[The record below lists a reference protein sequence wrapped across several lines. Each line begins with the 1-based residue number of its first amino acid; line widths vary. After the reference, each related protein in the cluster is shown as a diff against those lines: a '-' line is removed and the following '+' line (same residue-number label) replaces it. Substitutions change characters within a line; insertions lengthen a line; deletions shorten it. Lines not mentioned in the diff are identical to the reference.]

1 MIINPKNDSSTS
13 DFWRISGVELQIFCF
28 FLVLLSTF
36 YYLCGI
42 NTFYM
47 LERILKL
54 REIEDDSL
62 FLWGSRQTGKSTL
75 LKALFPKA
83 HLYDLLKTDVR
94 MAFQLR
100 PALLREECE
109 LLDEGELV
117 IIDEVQKVPALLD
130 EVHWLMEN
138 RGLRFILSGSSA
150 RKLRRSGA
158 NLLGG
163 RALRFTLF
171 PFVSAEIPDFDL
183 HRALNN
189 GMLPR
194 HYLVAD
200 PSKRIQA
207 YIGDYLQ
214 QEIVEEAIVRQLDA
228 FTRFLQVAALSNTE
242 IVNYTNIAQDCGV
255 SAKTVKEY
263 FAILEETMLGF
274 YLPAYTKMIKR
285 KLIQS
290 PKFYYFDVAIPN
302 HLLHR
307 RILQPGTDI
316 YGHAL
321 EHFVVQE
328 LRAFVSYTFGE
339 DKIMSYWRT
348 LDNKYEV
355 DVMICD
361 ALTQRVEIAIEVKS
375 ADHVFSNDTKG
386 LKAFS
391 EEHPDAK
398 LILLSMEERPRMLNG
413 IEVWPVTQFLQG
425 LWNRKWL

>member
-1 MIINPKNDSSTS
+1 M
-13 DFWRISGVELQIFCF
+13 
-28 FLVLLSTF
+28 
-36 YYLCGI
+36 
-42 NTFYM
+42 M

-54 REIEDDSL
+54 KEAEEDSL

-83 HLYDLLKTDVR
+83 QLYDLLKTDVR

-109 LLDEGELV
+109 LLNEGELV

-130 EVHWLMEN
+130 EVHWLIEN

-163 RALRFTLF
+163 RAIRRTLF
-171 PFVSAEIPDFDL
+171 PFVSAEIPNFNL
-183 HRALNN
+183 NRALNN

-194 HYLVAD
+194 HYLIED

-214 QEIVEEAIVRQLDA
+214 QEIIEEAVVRQLDA
-228 FTRFLQVAALSNTE
+228 FTRFLQVAALSDTE
-242 IVNYTNIAQDCGV
+242 IVNYSNIAQDCGV
-255 SAKTVKEY
+255 SSKTVKEY
-263 FAILEETMLGF
+263 FTILEETMLGF
-274 YLPAYTKMIKR
+274 YLPAYTKVVKR
-285 KLIQS
+285 RLIQS

-302 HLLHR
+302 YLLHR
-307 RILQPGTDI
+307 RPLQPGTNF
-316 YGHAL
+316 YGHAM
-321 EHFVVQE
+321 EHLVIQE
-328 LRAFVSYTFGE
+328 LRACLSYNFDE
-339 DKIMSYWRT
+339 DKKLAYWRT

-355 DVMICD
+355 DALICD
-361 ALTQRVEIAIEVKS
+361 ADTNAVEIAIEIKS
-375 ADHVFSNDTKG
+375 AGQVASSDTKG

-391 EEHPDAK
+391 EEHPNAK
-398 LILLSMEERPRMLNG
+398 LIMLSMEERPRMMNG
-413 IEVWPVTQFLQG
+413 VEIWPVVQFLPR
-425 LWNRKWL
+425 LWTGKFWG

>member
-1 MIINPKNDSSTS
+1 
-13 DFWRISGVELQIFCF
+13 
-28 FLVLLSTF
+28 
-36 YYLCGI
+36 
-42 NTFYM
+42 M

-54 REIEDDSL
+54 KEIENDSL

-75 LKALFPKA
+75 LRALFPNA
-83 HLYDLLKTDVR
+83 RLYDLLKTDVR

-109 LLDEGELV
+109 MLDEGELV

-130 EVHWLMEN
+130 EVHWLIEN

-163 RALRFTLF
+163 RALRCTLF
-171 PFVSAEIPDFDL
+171 PLVSAEIPDFDVE
-183 HRALNN
+183 RALNN

-194 HYLVAD
+194 HYLVED

-242 IVNYTNIAQDCGV
+242 IVNYTNIAQDCAV

-263 FAILEETMLGF
+263 FTILEETMLGF
-274 YLPAYTKMIKR
+274 YLPAYTRTVKR
-285 KLIQS
+285 RLTLS

-307 RILQPGTDI
+307 VPLKKGTDI
-316 YGHAL
+316 YGHAT
-321 EHFVVQE
+321 EHLVVQE
-328 LRAFVSYTFGE
+328 LRAFLSYTYGE
-339 DKIMSYWRT
+339 EMVMSYWRT
-348 LDNKYEV
+348 LDGKYEV
-355 DVMICD
+355 DILISDRTSNEVRM
-361 ALTQRVEIAIEVKS
+361 AIEVKS
-375 ADHVFSNDTKG
+375 SDNVTSSDTKG
-386 LKAFS
+386 LKAFG

-398 LILLSMEERPRMLNG
+398 LILLSMEERPRMMNG
-413 IEVWPVTQFLQG
+413 IEVWPVEQFLQR
-425 LWNRKWL
+425 LWDGKMI

>member
-1 MIINPKNDSSTS
+1 
-13 DFWRISGVELQIFCF
+13 
-28 FLVLLSTF
+28 
-36 YYLCGI
+36 
-42 NTFYM
+42 M
-47 LERILKL
+47 LDRLLKL
-54 REIEDDSL
+54 QEIEDDSL

-83 HLYDLLKTDVR
+83 RLYDLLKTDVR
-94 MAFQLR
+94 MSFQLR

-274 YLPAYTKMIKR
+274 YLPAYTKVIKR

-307 RILQPGTDI
+307 KILQPGTDI

-361 ALTQRVEIAIEVKS
+361 ALTHQVEVAIEVKS
-375 ADHVFSNDTKG
+375 ADHVVSSDTKG

-398 LILLSMEERPRMLNG
+398 QILLSMEERPRMLNG

-425 LWNRKWL
+425 LWDRKWL

>member
-1 MIINPKNDSSTS
+1 
-13 DFWRISGVELQIFCF
+13 
-28 FLVLLSTF
+28 
-36 YYLCGI
+36 
-42 NTFYM
+42 M

-54 REIEDDSL
+54 QEIEDDSL

-75 LKALFPKA
+75 LKTLFPQA

-100 PALLREECE
+100 PALLREECQI
-109 LLDEGELV
+109 LDEGELV
-117 IIDEVQKVPALLD
+117 IIDEVQKVPELLD

-163 RALRFTLF
+163 RALRCTLF
-171 PFVSAEIPDFDL
+171 PLVSAEIPDFDL
-183 HRALNN
+183 HRAINN

-194 HYLVAD
+194 HYLVTN

-214 QEIVEEAIVRQLDA
+214 QEIVAEAIVRHLDA

-263 FAILEETMLGF
+263 YTILEETMLGF
-274 YLPAYTKMIKR
+274 YLPAYTRVIKR

-307 RILQPGTDI
+307 IPLQQGTDI
-316 YGHAL
+316 YGHAM
-321 EHFVVQE
+321 EHLIIQE
-328 LRAFVSYTFGE
+328 LRAFLSYTFGE
-339 DKIMSYWRT
+339 DKTMSYWRT

-355 DVMICD
+355 DALICD
-361 ALTQRVEIAIEVKS
+361 ASSHLVEVAIEVKS
-375 ADHVFSNDTKG
+375 TNHVVSGDTKG

-391 EEHPDAK
+391 EEHPDTK
-398 LILLSMEERPRMLNG
+398 LILLSMEENPRMLNG
-413 IEVWPVTQFLQG
+413 IEIWPVTQFLPR
-425 LWNRKWL
+425 LWGRKVL

>member
-1 MIINPKNDSSTS
+1 
-13 DFWRISGVELQIFCF
+13 
-28 FLVLLSTF
+28 
-36 YYLCGI
+36 
-42 NTFYM
+42 M

-54 REIEDDSL
+54 KEIENDSL

-75 LKALFPKA
+75 LRALFPKSR
-83 HLYDLLKTDVR
+83 LYDLLKTDVR

-109 LLDEGELV
+109 MLDEGELV

-130 EVHWLMEN
+130 EVHWLIEN

-163 RALRFTLF
+163 RALRCTLF
-171 PFVSAEIPDFDL
+171 PLVSAEIPDFDVE
-183 HRALNN
+183 RALNN

-194 HYLVAD
+194 HYLVED

-242 IVNYTNIAQDCGV
+242 IVNYTNIAQDCAV

-263 FAILEETMLGF
+263 FSILEETMLGF
-274 YLPAYTKMIKR
+274 YLPAYTRIVKR
-285 KLIQS
+285 RLTLS

-307 RILQPGTDI
+307 VPLKQGTDI

-321 EHFVVQE
+321 EHLVIQE
-328 LRAFVSYTFGE
+328 LRAFLSYTYGE
-339 DKIMSYWRT
+339 EKAMNYWRT
-348 LDNKYEV
+348 LDGKYEV
-355 DVMICD
+355 D
-361 ALTQRVEIAIEVKS
+361 ALISDRTTNEVRIAIEVKS
-375 ADHVFSNDTKG
+375 SDNVSSSDTKG
-386 LKAFS
+386 LKAFG

-398 LILLSMEERPRMLNG
+398 LILLSMEERPRMING
-413 IEVWPVTQFLQG
+413 IEVWPVVEFLQR
-425 LWNRKWL
+425 LWDGKMISK

>member
-1 MIINPKNDSSTS
+1 
-13 DFWRISGVELQIFCF
+13 
-28 FLVLLSTF
+28 
-36 YYLCGI
+36 
-42 NTFYM
+42 M

-54 REIEDDSL
+54 KEIENDSL

-75 LKALFPKA
+75 LRALFPNA
-83 HLYDLLKTDVR
+83 RLYDLLKTDVR

-109 LLDEGELV
+109 MLDEGELV

-130 EVHWLMEN
+130 EVHWLIEN

-163 RALRFTLF
+163 RALRCTLF
-171 PFVSAEIPDFDL
+171 PLVSAEIPDFDFE
-183 HRALNN
+183 RALNN

-194 HYLVAD
+194 HYLVED

-242 IVNYTNIAQDCGV
+242 IVNYTNIAQDCAV

-263 FAILEETMLGF
+263 FTILEETMLGF
-274 YLPAYTKMIKR
+274 YLPAYTRTVKR
-285 KLIQS
+285 RLTLS
-290 PKFYYFDVAIPN
+290 PKFYFFDVAIPN

-307 RILQPGTDI
+307 VPLKKGTDI
-316 YGHAL
+316 YGHAT
-321 EHFVVQE
+321 EHLVVQE
-328 LRAFVSYTFGE
+328 LRAFLSYTYGE
-339 DKIMSYWRT
+339 EMVMSYWRT
-348 LDNKYEV
+348 LDGKYEV
-355 DVMICD
+355 DVLISDRTSNEVRM
-361 ALTQRVEIAIEVKS
+361 AIEVKS
-375 ADHVFSNDTKG
+375 SDNVTSSDTKG
-386 LKAFS
+386 LKAFG
-391 EEHPDAK
+391 EEHPNAK
-398 LILLSMEERPRMLNG
+398 LILLSMEERPRMMNG
-413 IEVWPVTQFLQG
+413 IEVWPVEQFLQR
-425 LWNRKWL
+425 LWDGKMT

>member
-1 MIINPKNDSSTS
+1 
-13 DFWRISGVELQIFCF
+13 
-28 FLVLLSTF
+28 
-36 YYLCGI
+36 
-42 NTFYM
+42 M

-54 REIEDDSL
+54 QEIKDDSL

-75 LKALFPKA
+75 LKALFPQA
-83 HLYDLLKTDVR
+83 RLYDLLKTDVR
-94 MAFQLR
+94 LSFQLR
-100 PALLREECE
+100 PALLREECL

-163 RALRFTLF
+163 RALKCTLF

-183 HRALNN
+183 NRALNN

-200 PSKRIQA
+200 PSKRIQS

-242 IVNYTNIAQDCGV
+242 IVNYTNIAQDCGL
-255 SAKTVKEY
+255 SAKTIKEY

-274 YLPAYTKMIKR
+274 YLPAYTKVIKR
-285 KLIQS
+285 RLIQS

-302 HLLHR
+302 HLLNR
-307 RILQPGTDI
+307 RRLQPGTDV
-316 YGHAL
+316 YGHTL

-328 LRAFVSYTFGE
+328 LRAFLSYTFGE
-339 DKIMSYWRT
+339 DKVMRYWRT

-355 DVMICD
+355 DVLICD
-361 ALTQRVEIAIEVKS
+361 VFTKNVEVAIEVKS
-375 ADHVFSNDTKG
+375 TDHVESADTKG

-391 EEHPDAK
+391 DEHSEAK
-398 LILLSMEERPRMLNG
+398 LIILSMEDRPRMLNG
-413 IEVWPVTQFLQG
+413 IEIWPVTLFLQR
-425 LWNRKWL
+425 LWGGKVL